1 MHPLASNVAEGQR
14 LGKYEI
20 VRPLATG
27 GMAQLYLAR
36 IAGIGAFE
44 RYVVVK
50 VIMPERAADAMAIK
64 MFLDEARLAASL
76 HHNNIAQVIEVGAEN
91 NLHYFVMEYVH
102 GQDLR
107 AILARCGETGR
118 RIPLEL
124 GLFIVAAAAAGLQHA
139 HDRKGP
145 DGMPLKIVHRDVSPS
160 NVMIDYDG
168 AVKMV
173 DFGIAKA
180 SERSAETQA
189 GTIKGKFAYMSP
201 EQCRGLEL
209 DRRSDIFA
217 LGIILYETTT
227 QQRAFRAESDFETM
241 QRIVNGRY
249 RKPTSLYPDFP
260 LGLQAIIERA
270 LAVDPKAR
278 YQHAGELAEAIEQF
292 AVSERMAL
300 SSRSMSRFMKEL
312 FGEVPEP
319 WIGHRAAP
327 APVLAP
333 PREYTV
339 SDAEARALRS
349 SQAPINMDMDTEADD
364 GLDMDAP
371 TMPVPLTQEGRVDEA
386 QLEKN
391 RRRARIDQLVT
402 KPPLSPLGAVP
413 TRVDPPKARPVDDGD
428 TERQP
433 KSAPSRT
440 VGGAIAS
447 TGPARLTKPVAEVAS
462 VLLEPQGA
470 AASEKPGAVA
480 SKKIPM
486 PIAPA
491 TAGKPSAAIVAP
503 APIAVPRLGSTGTT
517 VPPPFAA
524 AAAPTAAPLAGGKR
538 PDTRQGHAAPPLGAP
553 ATTDA
558 SASAPATNL
567 ASADVGASTSPA
579 VVAPPPSRVSAPAVS
594 APMPAVPPATSAA
607 PTSSVTDLVVGPP
620 SGMPSEPVHVA
631 ALGGQELSQLVVQ
644 RPATFSADTSS
655 SVAKQLRPSRRSL
668 WVWIAIGAV
677 AIVAAG
683 YAAFGGGGADE
694 NGRGVAVDAG
704 GVLPLP
710 DAAPDDAGILN
721 PADAQGTVT
730 PVDAPA
736 VDSPVVE
743 APKTRVVL
751 ITSNPSGAGVY
762 LGRKKI
768 GETPHK
774 LTVGID
780 EAFSVTLKFS
790 KYRDEA
796 VEIAAGETSRHVKLD
811 KTSSSRPR
819 RNTPPKRDPC
829 HPDTLDAMAC
839 QQLKARQ
846 R

>member
-1 MHPLASNVAEGQR
+1 M
-14 LGKYEI
+14 
-20 VRPLATG
+20 RPLATG

-50 VIMPERAADAMAIK
+50 VIVPGRAADAMAIK

-227 QQRAFRAESDFETM
+227 QQRAFRADSDFETM
-241 QRIVNGRY
+241 QRIVHGRY

-292 AVSERMAL
+292 AVGERLAL

-319 WIGHRAAP
+319 WIGHRAAS

-371 TMPVPLTQEGRVDEA
+371 TMPVPLTREGRVDEA

-402 KPPLSPLGAVP
+402 SPPSAPLAAVP
-413 TRVDPPKARPVDDGD
+413 TRVDPPRPVDDGD

-433 KSAPSRT
+433 KGATTRT
-440 VGGAIAS
+440 AGGAIAS
-447 TGPARLTKPVAEVAS
+447 AGPVRLTKPVADVAS
-462 VLLEPQGA
+462 VVLEPQG
-470 AASEKPGAVA
+470 GAPAERPAPAA
-480 SKKIPM
+480 SKKMPM

-491 TAGKPSAAIVAP
+491 TAGKTAAVPVAP
-503 APIAVPRLGSTGTT
+503 APIAVPRLASTGST
-517 VPPPFAA
+517 VPPPFASPAAPPAVSPAVVPA
-524 AAAPTAAPLAGGKR
+524 AAASLVGKR
-538 PDTRQGHAAPPLGAP
+538 PDTRQGHFAPPPGATPTADAATGSP
-553 ATTDA
+553 AANVT
-558 SASAPATNL
+558 
-567 ASADVGASTSPA
+567 SADIGASTSPA
-579 VVAPPPSRVSAPAVS
+579 VVPPPPSRPAAPAVS
-594 APMPAVPPATSAA
+594 ATIPTAQPAASSA
-607 PTSSVTDLVVGPP
+607 PTSSVTDLVLGLPA
-620 SGMPSEPVHVA
+620 GMSSEPVHVA
-631 ALGGQELSQLVVQ
+631 ALGGQELSELAVQ

-655 SVAKQLRPSRRSL
+655 AFAKQLRPSRRSL
-668 WVWIAIGAV
+668 WLWLAIAAV
-677 AIVAAG
+677 AVVAVG
-683 YAAFGGGGADE
+683 YAAFGGGGKDQ
-694 NGRGVAVDAG
+694 NGRGAIIDAG
-704 GVLPLP
+704 GALQLP
-710 DAAPDDAGILN
+710 DAALPVDAAIAIT
-721 PADAQGTVT
+721 PDAQGAVP
-730 PVDAPA
+730 PVDAPS
-736 VDSPVVE
+736 VDAPVVDT
-743 APKTRVVL
+743 PKTRVVR
-751 ITSNPSGAGVY
+751 ITSVPKGAQVY
-762 LGRKKI
+762 VGRKRVGK
-768 GETPHK
+768 TPHE
-774 LTVGID
+774 LTVGVN
-780 EAFSVTLKFS
+780 EAFTVTLKYS
-790 KYRDEA
+790 RYRDEV
-796 VEIAAGETSRHVKLD
+796 VEIAAGETSQHVKLD
-811 KTSSSRPR
+811 KRSSSGPGRTTTKPG
-819 RNTPPKRDPC
+819 DPC
-829 HPDTLDAMAC
+829 AFGTPSWNAMAC
-839 QQLKARQ
+839 KKSR
-846 R
+846 